1 MEENKTFLKLFKIT
15 EKYLKK
21 TYLYKDLASDTIS
34 EDTIRRYITLF
45 NEFKLLKKTSL
56 GLNVFRDDL
65 FDKNIFDDIHF
76 NAFTISAL
84 INTKHQLTTEIFKYI
99 FKDSVTETR
108 KQFKYKYDKF
118 FNEKVF
124 CLANN
129 EKYIKILNQRVY
141 NRTNSSKLSMEYEIN
156 NRIYKLII
164 IDMFIH
170 EDSWFVVAYNIDSKK
185 LEIYNQYDIK
195 SFKNPKDNIQ
205 IKYIDIKILE
215 NIIVDFIESRSS
227 SKEEILYV
235 KAPLGIINNLLST
248 EIINDFEAYYENQN
262 YIKNDDYEN
271 NFEEDDFPFMM
282 SKYNPS
288 TSNRRIIK
296 KKINQDIIYISKLD
310 LNNYQSKEVI
320 DIINFPDDLEYY
332 GFSND
337 KLENYYIF
345 EIKTTS
351 LKKNFIIQNF
361 KGQVEILNKS
371 SIKII

>member
-164 IDMFIH
+164 INMFIH

-361 KGQVEILNKS
+361 KGQVEIFNKS

>member
-271 NFEEDDFPFMM
+271 NFEENDFPFMM

>member
-170 EDSWFVVAYNIDSKK
+170 EDSCFVVAYNIDSKK

>member
-1 MEENKTFLKLFKIT
+1 LEENKTFLKLFKIT

-108 KQFKYKYDKF
+108 KQFIYKYDKF

-141 NRTNSSKLSMEYEIN
+141 NRTNSGKLSMEYQIN

-164 IDMFIH
+164 IDMFIL
-170 EDSWFVVAYNIDSKK
+170 EDSWFVVAYNIDNKK

-205 IKYIDIKILE
+205 IEYIDIKILE

-248 EIINDFEAYYENQN
+248 ELISDFEPYYEKQN
-262 YIKNDDYEN
+262 YVKNDYEN
-271 NFEEDDFPFMM
+271 DFDEDDFSIMM
-282 SKYNPS
+282 SKFTPS
-288 TSNRRIIK
+288 TSN
-296 KKINQDIIYISKLD
+296 KKIITKITKQNTIYISKID
-310 LNNYQSKEVI
+310 LNDSLYENTI
-320 DIINFPDDLEYY
+320 DILNFPDDLEYY
-332 GFSND
+332 SFSNE
-337 KLENYYIF
+337 KLDNNYIF
-345 EIKTTS
+345 EIRTTS
-351 LKKNFIIQNF
+351 IKKNFIIQNF

-371 SIKII
+371 FIKVI

>member
-1 MEENKTFLKLFKIT
+1 
-15 EKYLKK
+15 
-21 TYLYKDLASDTIS
+21 
-34 EDTIRRYITLF
+34 
-45 NEFKLLKKTSL
+45 
-56 GLNVFRDDL
+56 
-65 FDKNIFDDIHF
+65 
-76 NAFTISAL
+76 
-84 INTKHQLTTEIFKYI
+84 
-99 FKDSVTETR
+99 
-108 KQFKYKYDKF
+108 
-118 FNEKVF
+118 
-124 CLANN
+124 
-129 EKYIKILNQRVY
+129 
-141 NRTNSSKLSMEYEIN
+141 
-156 NRIYKLII
+156 
-164 IDMFIH
+164 MFIH

>member
-1 MEENKTFLKLFKIT
+1 M
-15 EKYLKK
+15 
-21 TYLYKDLASDTIS
+21 
-34 EDTIRRYITLF
+34 F

>member
-170 EDSWFVVAYNIDSKK
+170 EDSWFVVAYNIDSKN

-371 SIKII
+371 SIKVI